1 MRRRG
6 RRPAGIRAARCG
18 ARRAARLGL
27 GQAPNFRPPSRGHF
41 APFPRIVSS
50 ASLMPVHGGEISA
63 MSAVVWHGVM
73 RSGNAPL
80 PATRDLLIAGPWSYE
95 PGFLGANTQK
105 LRLSFGRSVGVTAV
119 VAMVRYTASIKLSN
133 RHLVGALPCWTVLE
147 LPSGHARRGM
157 PYAQRRVGG
166 WAHASHLVSVGATQ
180 VSMELKYSAE
190 VAQSARLWPLR
201 ANVRVERERPGGGAS

>member
-6 RRPAGIRAARCG
+6 RRRAGIRAARCG

-27 GQAPNFRPPSRGHF
+27 GKAPNLRAPSRGTLPHS
-41 APFPRIVSS
+41 PFIIAA
-50 ASLMPVHGGEISA
+50 ASLMPVHGGETSA

-73 RSGNAPL
+73 RSTNAPL

-105 LRLSFGRSVGVTAV
+105 LRLSSGRSVGVTAV
-119 VAMVRYTASIKLSN
+119 VAMVCYTACIKLSH
-133 RHLVGALPCWTVLE
+133 RHLVGALPRGTVLE

-166 WAHASHLVSVGATQ
+166 WAHPSHLVSVGATQ

-190 VAQSARLWPLR
+190 VAQSARLWAASGQRWGGKR
-201 ANVRVERERPGGGAS
+201 AVGGGSS